1 MQLDGLN
8 DLLSLY
14 ERNGALQYA
23 GEPVN
28 QIEHAWQSMVWAQNE
43 GARAS
48 LQLAAFFHDLGH
60 LFQREDGSPSL
71 HGVDDKHEKIGSAVL
86 KRVFGVAVSAPV
98 SLHVDAKRYLVSVD
112 PGYMRQLSE
121 DSIRSLKLQG
131 GPMTP
136 AEQSQF
142 KDSSFWAEA
151 VQLRQWDEK
160 SKEAERDIPSMDS
173 ITASLSALASRL

>member
-1 MQLDGLN
+1 MQFNCLN

-14 ERNGALQYA
+14 ERNGTLQYA

-28 QIEHAWQSMVWAQNE
+28 QIEHAWQSMVWAQND

-60 LFQREDGSPSL
+60 LFQREIGSPTL
-71 HGVDDKHEKIGSAVL
+71 CGVDDKHEKIGSAVL
-86 KRVFGVAVSAPV
+86 ERVFGAAVSIPV
-98 SLHVDAKRYLVSVD
+98 ELHVDAKRYLVGVD

-142 KDSSFWAEA
+142 KGTPFGAEA

-160 SKEAERDIPSMDS
+160 SKEAGRDTPTMDV
-173 ITASLSALASRL
+173 IKASLSALASRL